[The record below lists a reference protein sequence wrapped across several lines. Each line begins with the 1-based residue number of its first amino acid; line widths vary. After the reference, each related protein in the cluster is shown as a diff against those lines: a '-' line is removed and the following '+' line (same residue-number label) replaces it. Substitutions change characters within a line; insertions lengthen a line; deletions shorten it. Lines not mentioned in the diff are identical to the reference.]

1 MTRAQEAKFWE
12 THDATDYLD
21 EMEPV
26 TVTAGPRPRNR
37 CSVCSQVMLSRY
49 VDIDLAGGRAQ
60 LRQLRQLYCPAGH
73 ESRLAPEAQ
82 RLAEIFHGLSE
93 SRPAGAS
100 PLLVSGRGA
109 TAGERHREQPAP
121 AELSQSRHADRRV
134 CGSAATAR
142 KGRGSRRAAGRCA
155 QSLPSPPCLSSRF
168 ESSGS
173 GDGA

>member
-49 VDIDLAGGRAQ
+49 VDMDLAGGRAQ

-82 RLAEIFHGLSE
+82 RLADAMEAVLRLSFV
-93 SRPAGAS
+93 PAGI
-100 PLLVSGRGA
+100 G
-109 TAGERHREQPAP
+109 Q
-121 AELSQSRHADRRV
+121 
-134 CGSAATAR
+134 
-142 KGRGSRRAAGRCA
+142 RAQVAI
-155 QSLPSPPCLSSRF
+155 
-168 ESSGS
+168 
-173 GDGA
+173 